1 MPLFFCKQKKSR
13 KTVKE
18 KFYPLLYS
26 LELRTSAVKALVF
39 PFAARRSR
47 FGLRCSRVR
56 GRRQSKFPAA
66 PATGGARNFYPG
78 GFFNTPCAPDRQR
91 RLRAGQGYYFN
102 AAARGA
108 GLLRRQSRGWLG
120 IYKIARQNTFVLYDY
135 IKKALSNQDKAD
147 FSEKNIKT
155 SKTLTSR

>member
-1 MPLFFCKQKKSR
+1 MPLFFCNQKKSR

-18 KFYPLLYS
+18 KFCPLLYS
-26 LELRTSAVKALVF
+26 LALRTSAVKALVC

-47 FGLRCSRVR
+47 FGLRYSRVR

-66 PATGGARNFYPG
+66 SATGGARNFYPG

-108 GLLRRQSRGWLG
+108 RSLRRQSRDWCCAPKG
-120 IYKIARQNTFVLYDY
+120 ACTFDP
-135 IKKALSNQDKAD
+135 
-147 FSEKNIKT
+147 EKNFHQLYLYPYRRNTYDKR
-155 SKTLTSR
+155 L